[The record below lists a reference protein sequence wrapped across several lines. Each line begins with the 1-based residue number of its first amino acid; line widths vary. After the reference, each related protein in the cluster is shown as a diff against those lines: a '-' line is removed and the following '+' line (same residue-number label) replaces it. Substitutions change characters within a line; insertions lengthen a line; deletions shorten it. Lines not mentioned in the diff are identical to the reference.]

1 VLEKYDIFFI
11 DDEVICG
18 FGRTGSAF
26 GAETFGI
33 KPTTMSVAK
42 ALSSA
47 YLPISAVLI
56 PEFMYE
62 AFAAKSDELGNFGHG
77 FTYSGHPVCA
87 AVALRNL
94 EIMQETNLFEHAK
107 KMGEIF
113 QARLR
118 QFVGQPLVGEVRGA
132 GLIAAVELVKQTQPR
147 VPFQPSDGVGA
158 FCSAACQD
166 AGVILRNLGDS
177 VAFCPPLIISED
189 QVHEMVDKFA
199 VGLAKTQSWAKQS
212 GFT

>member
-1 VLEKYDIFFI
+1 
-11 DDEVICG
+11 
-18 FGRTGSAF
+18 
-26 GAETFGI
+26 
-33 KPTTMSVAK
+33 
-42 ALSSA
+42 
-47 YLPISAVLI
+47 VLI

-94 EIMQETNLFEHAK
+94 EIMQETNLFEHAQ

-113 QARLR
+113 QSRLQ

-147 VPFQPSDGVGA
+147 LPFQASDGVGA

-212 GFT
+212 GLT